1 MLRTASISSWNTI
14 STVGGLPV
22 FCLFVVCCCFFLTS
36 LHSSPCPHH
45 SPKGID
51 IDWEYPGY
59 VDHSGTPQDRD
70 NFKLLLNDVRSKL
83 DELGAQTGKFY
94 GLTAALPCGP
104 NHISNMDIAHVAS
117 TLSQLNLM
125 TYGEFLYI
133 VFCLLCILLCRGYLT
148 IRFGSRFSRGFFS
161 NDWCQRSH
169 LRPRLG

>member
-1 MLRTASISSWNTI
+1 MSLSS
-14 STVGGLPV
+14 VAA
-22 FCLFVVCCCFFLTS
+22 CLTS
-36 LHSSPCPHH
+36 LHSSPCPPF
-45 SPKGID
+45 PKGID

-125 TYGEFLYI
+125 TYGEFLKLTL
-133 VFCLLCILLCRGYLT
+133 LLCILFCRGYLT